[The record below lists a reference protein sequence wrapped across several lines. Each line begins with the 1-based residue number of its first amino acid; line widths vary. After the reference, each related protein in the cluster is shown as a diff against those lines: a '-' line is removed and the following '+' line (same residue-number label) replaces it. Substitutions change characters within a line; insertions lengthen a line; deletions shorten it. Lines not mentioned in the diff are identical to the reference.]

1 MASQADI
8 AARVKVSIT
17 DGVAHVCLT
26 RADKRNALD
35 DAMFQAIAAAGE
47 RVKNDTSVRAVVLS
61 GDGPSFCAGLDFGG
75 FQAMGSGGAGNGS
88 ATAAGSM
95 KDGRITHL
103 AQVELRIDAA
113 RLGQAEVGGGQQ
125 RAVCNDNRALDLV
138 LHFADI
144 ARP

>member
-61 GDGPSFCAGLDFGG
+61 GDGP
-75 FQAMGSGGAGNGS
+75 
-88 ATAAGSM
+88 
-95 KDGRITHL
+95 
-103 AQVELRIDAA
+103 
-113 RLGQAEVGGGQQ
+113 
-125 RAVCNDNRALDLV
+125 
-138 LHFADI
+138 
-144 ARP
+144 